1 MRKVQDVIGQALT
14 TSQTQT
20 GNQDVKREDKQI
32 VNMVYARLRT
42 VFGSKYNIAFPTEKD
57 ENLSKREWQRDI
69 THFTVEELEQGF
81 KALKSSDIEWPDI
94 KSFLKLCKPA
104 KRDPIHREFQ
114 LPAPSN
120 ICRDEGRKKS
130 AKLIAMMKEKRNE

>member
-20 GNQDVKREDKQI
+20 GSQSIADEDKQI
-32 VNMVYARLRT
+32 VNMVYARLKT

-57 ENLSKREWQRDI
+57 EKLSKREWQRDI
-69 THFTVEELEQGF
+69 ITFSLEELEQGF
-81 KALKSSDIEWPDI
+81 KALKASDIEWPDI
-94 KSFLKLCKPA
+94 KSFLKLCKPI
-104 KRDPIHREFQ
+104 KHDPIHTEYQ

-120 ICRDEGRKKS
+120 ICREEGRKKS
-130 AKLIAMMKEKRNE
+130 AKLVAMMKDK

>member
-20 GNQDVKREDKQI
+20 GSQDVKREDKQI
-32 VNMVYARLRT
+32 VNMVYARLKT

-69 THFTVEELEQGF
+69 ITFSLEELEQGF
-81 KALKSSDIEWPDI
+81 KALKSSDIDWPDI
-94 KSFLKLCKPA
+94 KSFLKLCKPV
-104 KRDPIHREFQ
+104 RVDPMHREFM
-114 LPAPSN
+114 LPAPRKIDRPKGHKQASA
-120 ICRDEGRKKS
+120 ILDLMRDEK
-130 AKLIAMMKEKRNE
+130 